1 MIKNWDHH
9 DLHMDFSSMYQG
21 KNHPSDIDMVYIG
34 KDKFLIVGEIKNE
47 QGRLTDG
54 QRRLLQT
61 FVDGWEAKGIAIYIT
76 HDKYVQYGD
85 TDVNVAEC
93 YVQEIYY
100 KGRGWT
106 HPKRRTTVRDIIAY
120 YGGQR

>member
-1 MIKNWDHH
+1 
-9 DLHMDFSSMYQG
+9 MYEG
-21 KNHPSDIDMVYIG
+21 NDHPSDIDMVYIG

-47 QGRLTDG
+47 QGRLSDG

-76 HDKYVQYGD
+76 HDKYTQRGD

-106 HPKRRTTVRDIIAY
+106 YPKHLTRVKDIVAY